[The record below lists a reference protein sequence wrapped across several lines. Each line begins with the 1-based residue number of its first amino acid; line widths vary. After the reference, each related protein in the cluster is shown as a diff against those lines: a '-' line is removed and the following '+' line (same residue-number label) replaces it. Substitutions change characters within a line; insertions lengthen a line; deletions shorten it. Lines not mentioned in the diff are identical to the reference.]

1 MIGFGLAAVVP
12 VDQLDPA
19 LEFVKQFAGGQWEA
33 HFDQMT
39 AKLQFKVILDGKSI
53 EGNGQVVHDLP
64 PGSPKNAQA
73 KPILA
78 LFTRFGY
85 DALSKTVYV
94 LDIHNDDT
102 IYKGTGRLEGKT
114 FVNDFKAIVGT
125 PGHWIQR
132 TTLADAETM
141 ESVLYTVEDSGT
153 EKEIE
158 RFTFK
163 RKKSK

>member
-1 MIGFGLAAVVP
+1 MIGFFQAAE
-12 VDQLDPA
+12 PA
-19 LEFVKQFAGGQWEA
+19 LEFIKQYSGGVWEA

-39 AKLQFKVILDGKSI
+39 ATLKFQVILEGRSI
-53 EGNGQVVHDLP
+53 EGTGLVVRDVLP
-64 PGSPKNAQA
+64 GAKGAQP

-78 LFTRFGY
+78 VFTRFGY
-85 DALSKTVYV
+85 DVNSKSVYV

-102 IYKGTGRLEGKT
+102 VYQGKGRLEGKV
-114 FVNDFKAIVGT
+114 FVNDFRAIVGT

-132 TTLADAETM
+132 TSLSDKDTM
-141 ESVLYTVEDSGT
+141 ESILYTVEDSGA

-163 RKKSK
+163 RMKKK